1 MHSGIFKQSLKIIL
15 IFFPG
20 WCIIDKKQAIILKR
34 ITEVD
39 IMSTLMEKEIF
50 EQAKVL
56 SGCLSY
62 NEQVLDEL
70 SGIIKGGGIRG
81 IFLAARGSSDNAGT
95 YFKYAME
102 SLTGIPVAVAAPSV
116 LTMYGGALKLKDF
129 LVIGVS
135 QSGAAEDVMAV
146 LSEAKKQGARTVS
159 LTNNLNSK
167 MAAMADFHLYCNA
180 GEEKSVAAT
189 KTFLSQ
195 MYLLAQL
202 AARAAGNAEVIG
214 ELGGVPQ
221 NLEKMYSLNGYIQG
235 IANSIKDISWMIVL
249 ARGLNYAVAQET
261 SLKLQETC
269 YVNARP
275 YAASDFHH
283 GPFALVD
290 EDATLLLI
298 APSGPSQN
306 DMLNLKQRILAAGGK
321 AIIYTDKKEL
331 AEDCMA
337 SVILPVSGSDYA
349 TPFYNA
355 LVSQL
360 LACNLSL
367 ARGLNPD
374 APRGLKKVTVTK

>member
-1 MHSGIFKQSLKIIL
+1 
-15 IFFPG
+15 
-20 WCIIDKKQAIILKR
+20 
-34 ITEVD
+34 
-39 IMSTLMEKEIF
+39 MSTLMEKEIF

-56 SGCLSY
+56 SDCLAY
-62 NEQVLDEL
+62 NGRALDEL
-70 SGIIKGGGIRG
+70 VDIINKGDFAGIMI
-81 IFLAARGSSDNAGT
+81 AARGSSDNAGT

-102 SLTGIPVAVAAPSV
+102 SLTGIPVALAAPSV
-116 LTMYGGALKLKDF
+116 VTMYGKELKLKNY

-146 LSEAKKQGARTVS
+146 LSEAKRQGAFTAA
-159 LTNNLNSK
+159 LTNNLGSK
-167 MAAMADFHLYCNA
+167 MASMADCHLYCNA

-195 MYLLAQL
+195 MYLLGQL
-202 AARAAGNAEVIG
+202 AARAAGDAEVIR
-214 ELGGVPQ
+214 ELDAIPR
-221 NLEKMYSLNGYIQG
+221 NLEKVYALNDHIKGL
-235 IANSIKDISWMIVL
+235 AESIKGISWMIVL

-275 YAASDFHH
+275 YAASDFLH

-290 EDATLLLI
+290 ENATLLLI
-298 APSGPSQN
+298 APSGPSQG
-306 DMLNLKQRILAAGGK
+306 DMLKLKERILAAEGK
-321 AIIYTDKKEL
+321 AIIYTDKEEF
-331 AEDCMA
+331 AQGCMA
-337 SVILPVSGSDYA
+337 SAILPVSGSDYA
-349 TPFYNA
+349 NPFYNA

-374 APRGLKKVTVTK
+374 SPRGLKKVTITK